1 MNKLTQNAVFTK
13 RLDWN
18 LSTTELFE
26 HFSALP
32 WSVLLDSANAA
43 HIDAK
48 FDVICAEPVAT
59 IVNHGQSTT
68 ITRSTDRQPLFRF
81 DQQPADNDLDNPKN
95 EYAEKAAKHSVSSRD
110 PFDLLNELLAEYYP
124 TQKYS
129 PFIFSG
135 GVMGSFS
142 YDIGRVIEKLPQIAA
157 NDISLP
163 EMNLACYDWALIF
176 DYKTQSWQLVHYQS
190 QQALEAL
197 ELRLNQLIEPSLLV
211 KVNSTLESSL
221 NVENSLN
228 LENTQKLNTSKNSET
243 DQQDN
248 PIANSAFRLN
258 GQWRNQLS
266 EQAYKDKFEQVQ
278 AYLLS
283 GDCYQINLTQ
293 RFSASYTGNE
303 WQAYKALRESN
314 GAPFSAF
321 IRLEGHALLSI
332 SPERFIQHKNG
343 DIQTKPIK
351 GTMPRGVD
359 PHSDSE
365 LAAQLKAS
373 EKDRAENVMIVDLL
387 RNDIGKVALPGSV
400 AVPHLFE
407 VESFPAVHHLVS
419 TVTAKLKPE
428 LNPTDLL
435 RACFPGGSIT
445 GAPKIRAMSI
455 IEELEPSRRSLYCGS
470 IGYISQDGT
479 MDTSITIR
487 TLVAQRDETSHLAPL
502 NGRQGIIHCWAGGGI
517 VADSKVD
524 AEYQESFDK
533 ISRILPV
540 LSNLNR

>member
-1 MNKLTQNAVFTK
+1 MNTLAQNAVFSK

-26 HFSALP
+26 YFSDLP
-32 WSVLLDSANAA
+32 WAILLDSANAN

-68 ITRSTDRQPLFRF
+68 ITRSTNRQPLFAF
-81 DQQPADNDLDNPKN
+81 D
-95 EYAEKAAKHSVSSRD
+95 KHHVSDDTNQIAINQTAINVMQSVSSHD
-110 PFDLLNELLAEYYP
+110 PFVLLNDLLTEYYP
-124 TQKYS
+124 TQKRS

-135 GVMGSFS
+135 GLMGSFS
-142 YDIGRVIEKLPQIAA
+142 YDLARCIENLPDIAK

-163 EMNLACYDWALIF
+163 EMNLGCYDWALIF
-176 DYKTQSWQLVHYQS
+176 DYKTQNWQLVHYQS
-190 QQALEAL
+190 QHALEAL
-197 ELRLNQLIEPSLLV
+197 ELRLNQLIA
-211 KVNSTLESSL
+211 TGSL
-221 NVENSLN
+221 NKAI
-228 LENTQKLNTSKNSET
+228 QKHTGRKLKG
-243 DQQDN
+243 QQDS
-248 PIANSAFRLN
+248 PIVNEPFKLN
-258 GQWRNQLS
+258 GQWCNQLS
-266 EQAYKDKFEQVQ
+266 EQAYKQKFAQVQ

-293 RFSASYTGNE
+293 RFSALYTGNE

-314 GAPFSAF
+314 SAPFSAF
-321 IRLEGHALLSI
+321 IRLESHALLSI
-332 SPERFIQHKNG
+332 SPERFIQHKQG
-343 DIQTKPIK
+343 EVQTKPIK
-351 GTMPRGVD
+351 GTLPRSAD
-359 PHSDSE
+359 PRRDNE
-365 LAAQLKAS
+365 LAAQLQAS

-387 RNDIGKVALPGSV
+387 RNDIGKVATPGSV

-419 TVTAKLKPE
+419 TVTARLKPE

-487 TLVAQRDETSHLAPL
+487 TLVAQRDNATALTPH
-502 NGRQGIIHCWAGGGI
+502 NGTYNSVQGIMHCWAGGGI
-517 VADSKVD
+517 VADSEVD

-540 LSNLNR
+540 LANLNR